1 MSIPRVLISTTSH
14 KRAPLAPTLE
24 TFARLGMRDL
34 DLNLSPIMEGGL
46 TTVQVEAAIRAAN
59 QRVWVVSGG
68 WCDFFDRP
76 PDAERT
82 FTSVSRQAEA
92 ARALGVHHLR
102 LFFGRLERAHYSP
115 AAREVARVNILRLAD
130 AYPDV
135 VLAFENHDG
144 ASLDP
149 AICADILHAV
159 NRPTVGMN
167 FDPINFARAGV
178 DIQSALA
185 TLRPL
190 VCHVHL
196 KGVKGDHLCEFDE
209 GDVDLKPFLAAL
221 QTGGYPGSFTVEYE
235 GAGDATSALHRSV
248 GRARA
253 LLEVSQAGSRN
264 DLP

>member
-1 MSIPRVLISTTSH
+1 VPIPRVLISTSSH
-14 KRAPLAPTLE
+14 KRAALAPTLE

-34 DLNLSPIMEGGL
+34 DLNLAPIVEGGL
-46 TTVQVEAAIRAAN
+46 TTSEVEAAIRGAN
-59 QRVWVVSGG
+59 QRVWVASGG
-68 WCDFFDRP
+68 WCDFFDP
-76 PDAERT
+76 PPEAERT
-82 FTSVSRQAEA
+82 FASVSRQAEA

-115 AAREVARVNILRLAD
+115 AAREVVRANILRLAD

-135 VLAFENHDG
+135 VLMFENHDG

-149 AICADILHAV
+149 TICADMLRAV

-167 FDPINFARAGV
+167 FDPVNFARAGV

-185 TLRPL
+185 ILRPAIG
-190 VCHVHL
+190 HVHL

-209 GDVDLKPFLAAL
+209 GDVDLKPLLAAL
-221 QTGGYPGSFTVEYE
+221 EAGGYTGSFTVEYE

-253 LLEVSQAGSRN
+253 VLGAS
-264 DLP
+264 

>member
-1 MSIPRVLISTTSH
+1 VSIPRVLISTTSH

-24 TFARLGMRDL
+24 VFARLGMRDL
-34 DLNLSPIMEGGL
+34 DLNLSPIVEGGL
-46 TTVQVEAAIRAAN
+46 TTAEVEAAIRAAN

-82 FTSVSRQAEA
+82 FASVSRQAEA

-102 LFFGRLERAHYSP
+102 LFFGQLERADYSP
-115 AAREVARVNILRLAD
+115 AVREVARTNILRLAD
-130 AYPDV
+130 EYPDV
-135 VLAFENHDG
+135 VLMFENHDG

-167 FDPINFARAGV
+167 FDPINFARVGV
-178 DIQSALA
+178 DIQAAL
-185 TLRPL
+185 TILRPL
-190 VCHVHL
+190 IGHVHL
-196 KGVKGDHLCEFDE
+196 KGVKGNHLCEFDE

-221 QTGGYPGSFTVEYE
+221 EAGGYTGSFTVEYE

-253 LLEVSQAGSRN
+253 VLQAS
-264 DLP
+264 